1 MKWDR
6 QHHLH
11 TMEVKRIQLIIAG
24 AFDDHLKGIPVSVGF
39 EVAPPRFL

>member
-6 QHHLH
+6 QHHLYI
-11 TMEVKRIQLIIAG
+11 MEVKRIQLIIAEV
-24 AFDDHLKGIPVSVGF
+24 FDEHLKGIPVGVGF

>member
-11 TMEVKRIQLIIAG
+11 TMEVKRIQLIIAE
-24 AFDDHLKGIPVSVGF
+24 AFDDHLKGIPGGVGF